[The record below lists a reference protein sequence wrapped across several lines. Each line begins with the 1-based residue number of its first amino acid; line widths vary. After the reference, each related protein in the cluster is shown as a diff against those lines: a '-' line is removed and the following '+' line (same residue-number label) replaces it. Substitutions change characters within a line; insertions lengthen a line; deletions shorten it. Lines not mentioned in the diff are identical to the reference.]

1 MNPPEQPAAAPPGTA
16 GRPAL
21 AIGSLAAIAVAS
33 YLLGSWAGHDLL
45 HFVSGWT
52 RSDLRLFALGA
63 VLTLTLPF
71 AIAGVARMWPGDRRP
86 RVHPIADPFAVAMLA
101 GLWPIWS
108 TSPVDETHPGNEF
121 STEFLNLTERLA
133 LAEVVMVTFG
143 SLSLL
148 LLLTPMLLRPGWLLY
163 GAFVASLVGSVWL
176 TNVYVSL
183 GL

>member
-1 MNPPEQPAAAPPGTA
+1 MNPPEQPAAAPPVATGRTA
-16 GRPAL
+16 M
-21 AIGSLAAIAVAS
+21 AIGSMAAISVAS
-33 YLLGSWAGHDLL
+33 YLLASWAGHDLL

-52 RSDLRLFALGA
+52 RSDLRLLALGA

-71 AIAGVARMWPGDRRP
+71 ALAGLARMWPGDRRP
-86 RVHPIADPFAVAMLA
+86 RFHPVADRVAVAMLA
-101 GLWPIWS
+101 ALWPIWS
-108 TSPVDETHPGNEF
+108 TSPVDESHPPTEF
-121 STEFLNLTERLA
+121 APEFLNLTERLA

-148 LLLTPMLLRPGWLLY
+148 LLLTPMLMRPGWLLY

-176 TNVYVSL
+176 TNLYVSL

>member
-1 MNPPEQPAAAPPGTA
+1 MNPPEPPAAAPPEAT
-16 GRPAL
+16 GRTAL
-21 AIGSLAAIAVAS
+21 AIGSLAAIAVACF
-33 YLLGSWAGHDLL
+33 LIGSWAGHDLL

-52 RSDLRLFALGA
+52 RSNLRLFALGA

-86 RVHPIADPFAVAMLA
+86 RFHPIADRVAVGMLA
-101 GLWPIWS
+101 GLWPLWS
-108 TSPVDETHPGNEF
+108 TSPVDETHPP
-121 STEFLNLTERLA
+121 TEFAPEFLSLTERLA

-148 LLLTPMLLRPGWLLY
+148 LLLTPMLMRPGWLLY
-163 GAFVASLVGSVWL
+163 GSFVACLVGSVWL
-176 TNVYVSL
+176 TNLYVSL